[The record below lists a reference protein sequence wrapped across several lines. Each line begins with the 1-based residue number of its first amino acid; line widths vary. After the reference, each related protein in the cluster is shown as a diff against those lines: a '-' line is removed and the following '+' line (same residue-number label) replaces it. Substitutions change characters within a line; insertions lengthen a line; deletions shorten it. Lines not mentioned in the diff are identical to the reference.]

1 MSDQAISLDE
11 VRAEIAAEVR
21 TRRLTGDFDAAKERQ
36 LEQRFYQ
43 YAPVQGRSGAL
54 GDTLRAVDAS
64 AYVDPAVPVLSN
76 QPAGAYLKKAMRK
89 AGYWYIDW
97 IATQTTRGLSTIA
110 RSLHLIDDELVELRE
125 RLDLVSVDS
134 VPVIEEGIDQAGD
147 PWWAAIAVGAL
158 SSTTGRALV
167 SACGDGWLV
176 RQLNDLGADAYGI
189 DPRPGKILEAEI
201 GGLDLRDDDLLDHL
215 RSVADDRLGAAV
227 LTGTTEAMLP
237 AQRLQLHDRLDAV
250 LADGATLVLHSIH
263 PDAVSGDGI
272 PAELDLAGVRPMRPR
287 TWASLLAERGFVTT
301 VDVAEA
307 GHEFVVVAVRPR

>member
-1 MSDQAISLDE
+1 VSDQAISLDE

-21 TRRLTGDFDAAKERQ
+21 ARRLTGDFDAAKERQ

-54 GDTLRAVDAS
+54 GDTLRAVDA
-64 AYVDPAVPVLSN
+64 AAFIDPAVPVLSN

-89 AGYWYIDW
+89 AGFWYINW
-97 IATQTTRGLSTIA
+97 IATQTTRGLSTVA
-110 RSLHLIDDELVELRE
+110 RSLHLIDDELVEIRE

-134 VPVIEEGIDQAGD
+134 VPVIEQEDDEVDD
-147 PWWAAIAVGAL
+147 PWWASIAIGAL
-158 SSTTGRALV
+158 SPTTGRALV
-167 SACGDGWLV
+167 SACGNGWFV
-176 RQLNDLGADAYGI
+176 RQLNELGADAYGI

-201 GGLDLRDDDLLDHL
+201 AGLDLRDDDLLDHL

-237 AQRLQLHDRLDAV
+237 AQRLQLLDRLDAV
-250 LADGATLVLHSIH
+250 LGDGATVVLHSIH
-263 PDAVSGDGI
+263 PDAVIGDSI
-272 PAELDLAGVRPMRPR
+272 PAALDVAGVRPMRPS
-287 TWASLLAERGFVTT
+287 TWATLLAERGFVTT
-301 VDVAEA
+301 IDVADA